1 MGYTVKQFLHKH
13 IKLVAAWIILMTV
26 YVGFGTSLSAVSIA
40 NSTTYAVVMLAASI
54 CMLMIGLLLFDMAL
68 EDTFHL
74 SIVDLTW
81 VGVALGITSIS
92 GGIVAFINFMYVL

>member
-54 CMLMIGLLLFDMAL
+54 CMLMIGFSLVDITLD
-68 EDTFHL
+68 DTFIL
-74 SIVDLTW
+74 SNLTL
-81 VGVALGITSIS
+81 VGAASCITSICGS
-92 GGIVAFINFMYVL
+92 AVAFLNFMYVL